1 MRKAAPQCI
10 SGRTSY
16 LRVRLAFH
24 LYPQLIRK
32 LFHVH
37 RFGPPPPV
45 TEASPWPWVAH
56 SVSGLLP
63 PTFAP
68 YSDSL
73 SLRLR
78 HASALTLTAGEKQLA
93 GSFFNRHA
101 ITLAGFDGLEAHGFR
116 SISLPSRGAFRLS
129 LTVLV
134 HYRSFGVFSLGGWS
148 PQLPTRFFVPRGT
161 QVHARLWPAFAYGT
175 LTRYGGP
182 FQAPSASRPA
192 ITVRRLQSSPG
203 ITYNPVWT

>member
-1 MRKAAPQCI
+1 
-10 SGRTSY
+10 
-16 LRVRLAFH
+16 LAFH

-63 PTFAP
+63 PTLAP

-101 ITLAGFDGLEAHGFR
+101 ITLLQALTAWRLTVSGLFHSPLGVLFAF
-116 SISLPSRGAFRLS
+116 PSRYWFTIG
-129 LTVLV
+129 
-134 HYRSFGVFSLGGWS
+134 RSEYLA
-148 PQLPTRFFVPRGT
+148 LE
-161 QVHARLWPAFAYGT
+161 
-175 LTRYGGP
+175 GGP
-182 FQAPSASRPA
+182 PGFPQGSSCPVVLKYMPGCGLLSPTGLSPA
-192 ITVRRLQSSPG
+192 VVVRSRRLRLAGRQSPPRDCSPKMA
-203 ITYNPVWT
+203 